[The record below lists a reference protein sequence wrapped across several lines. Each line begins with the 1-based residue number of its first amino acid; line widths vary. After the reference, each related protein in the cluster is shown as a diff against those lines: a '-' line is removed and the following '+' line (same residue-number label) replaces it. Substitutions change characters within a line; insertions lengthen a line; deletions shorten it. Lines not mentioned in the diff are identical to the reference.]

1 MSCDYLC
8 ENCQK
13 KQVKY
18 TEVEDINNL
27 INEFSENNT
36 VNGIIK
42 SDIGTNMYMDVYD
55 LYYDYIG
62 ELIFKKFTDKLENS
76 KKILEWLSDED
87 LEDEMRKILGDN
99 EIMIDIY
106 NEYIPVGYGF
116 NLFDSDIRET
126 ILEEIHNAY
135 DDLEFDIMID
145 VFFDIKE
152 LFINRV
158 KNKTFL
164 KFYQLK

>member
-87 LEDEMRKILGDN
+87 LEYEMRKILGDN

-126 ILEEIHNAY
+126 ILAEIHNAY